1 MLHLSLLICVFLFS
15 TAFVQHVQK
24 NLKPTTGERE
34 SIILLCLLS
43 RLPPERVIFLFS
55 EILHVWAVETG
66 NRASF
71 TPSGQ
76 STYAIS
82 GLR

>member
-1 MLHLSLLICVFLFS
+1 MLHLSLLIWVFLFS

-24 NLKPTTGERE
+24 NLKPTTGERK
-34 SIILLCLLS
+34 SIILLS
-43 RLPPERVIFLFS
+43 PVKTAPREGDFFFS
-55 EILHVWAVETG
+55 EILHVSAVETG